1 MMRSNRGIKDTA
13 NVDAADGILVVQ
25 IRRLGTISRE
35 IFQPAACAA
44 LTTIRDQCMRQ
55 CGTRS
60 ASRWPQA
67 TFAGTGF
74 SQLEAFGFDGIETGL
89 WIFGFSGFS

>member
-1 MMRSNRGIKDTA
+1 MDTA

-44 LTTIRDQCMRQ
+44 LITIRDQGMRQ

-67 TFAGTGF
+67 IFAGTGF
-74 SQLEAFGFDGIETGL
+74 PRLVAFRSDGIETGAL
-89 WIFGFSGFS
+89 DSGLGGIS

>member
-1 MMRSNRGIKDTA
+1 MMRATRGIKDTA

-55 CGTRS
+55 CGKRS
-60 ASRWPQA
+60 ASRWPQG
-67 TFAGTGF
+67 TFAGF
-74 SQLEAFGFDGIETGL
+74 SQLEPFGFDGIETGL